1 MSSISL
7 CVGTTTPELVG
18 TIKHHGTFKGWC
30 LADRR
35 SGSLE
40 QSLADRSGS
49 LGMTLF
55 SFIATLDDLSANAS

>member
-7 CVGTTTPELVG
+7 CVGPTTPELVG

-30 LADRR
+30 LADR

-40 QSLADRSGS
+40 QSLADQSGS
-49 LGMTLF
+49 LGVRLF
-55 SFIATLDDLSANAS
+55 SFIATLDDLSADAS